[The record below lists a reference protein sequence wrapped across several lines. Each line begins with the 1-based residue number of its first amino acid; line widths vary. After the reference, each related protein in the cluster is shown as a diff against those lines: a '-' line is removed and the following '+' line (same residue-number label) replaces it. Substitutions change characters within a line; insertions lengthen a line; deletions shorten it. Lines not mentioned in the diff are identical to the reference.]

1 VADSQ
6 GGTSPEDDDIE
17 IVIDPDGQAAL
28 PIVSEPRSLGL
39 RYAAR
44 SDVGLVRTGN
54 EDSGYAGPRLLL
66 VADGMGGHAAGEL
79 ASAVAVATVAD
90 LDVHPPTASELL
102 NSLTDAIDSVG
113 DTIGTIINEEPDLTG
128 MGTTVTG
135 LYWLGSRVAIV
146 HVGDSRAYLFR
157 DNDLQQLTHDHTYV
171 QTLVDAGRITEEQA
185 ATHPKRSLLMRA
197 LDGMNPVEAD
207 LSVREARIGDRYL
220 LCSDG
225 LSGFVD
231 ATDIAGALTMSDP
244 TGCVTRLVDL
254 ALERGAPD
262 NVTVV
267 VADVIP
273 AEEDDDDVYSP
284 VVVGAAG
291 EPRVRAQLPGV
302 RFPDDSQPDPDAPEA
317 PAPIDGGPPTAPQP
331 LVDAELIVPAAE
343 QALREQQAAAARKV
357 RRRRGLKRG
366 AIYAVVIALIAAVT
380 YGALLGARAWLDS
393 QWYVAV
399 NGSAGTGTVGIY
411 KGVQGN
417 LGGLRLSN
425 LETDTQ
431 LPVGELPLFDQELV
445 SKGIPAESLLDAERI
460 VAELEVRAAECR
472 TVFPPAGCPGSLS
485 NEPVEEAP

>member
-1 VADSQ
+1 MADEQ
-6 GGTSPEDDDIE
+6 GVNVG
-17 IVIDPDGQAAL
+17 IDETGQVVL
-28 PIVSEPRSLGL
+28 PIPVDNRPLAL

-44 SDVGLVRTGN
+44 SDVGMVRPGN

-79 ASAVAVATVAD
+79 ASAVAIATVAD
-90 LDVHPPTASELL
+90 LDVHPPSSAELL
-102 NSLTDAIDSVG
+102 NALTDSIDSVG
-113 DTIGTIINEEPDLTG
+113 ETISAIINEEPDLTG

-135 LYWLGSRVAIV
+135 LYWLGGRVAIV

-157 DNDLQQLTHDHTYV
+157 DNQLQQLTHDHTYV

-185 ATHPKRSLLMRA
+185 ASHPKRSLLMRA

-225 LSGFVD
+225 LSGVVD
-231 ATDIAGALTMSDP
+231 AAAIAGSLTMSDP

-267 VADVIP
+267 VADVI
-273 AEEDDDDVYSP
+273 ADESSGNALFAP

-302 RFPDDSQPDPDAPEA
+302 RFPDDAQPDPDAPEV
-317 PAPIDGGPPTAPQP
+317 PGPILGGPPTAPQP

-343 QALREQQAAAARKV
+343 QAMRDAQAATVRKARRSRRIKTASAYAA
-357 RRRRGLKRG
+357 
-366 AIYAVVIALIAAVT
+366 VIAVIAALT
-380 YGALLGARAWLDS
+380 YGGLFAAQTWLNN

-411 KGVQGN
+411 QGVQAN
-417 LGGLRLSN
+417 LGGIPLSTLR
-425 LETDTQ
+425 TDTG
-431 LPVGELPLFDQELV
+431 LAVGELPLFDQELV
-445 SKGIPAESLLDAERI
+445 SKGMPAESESDALRI
-460 VAELEVRAAECR
+460 VGELELRAAECR
-472 TVFPPAGCPGSLS
+472 RVFPPAGCPGSLS
-485 NEPVEEAP
+485 NAPVEEAP